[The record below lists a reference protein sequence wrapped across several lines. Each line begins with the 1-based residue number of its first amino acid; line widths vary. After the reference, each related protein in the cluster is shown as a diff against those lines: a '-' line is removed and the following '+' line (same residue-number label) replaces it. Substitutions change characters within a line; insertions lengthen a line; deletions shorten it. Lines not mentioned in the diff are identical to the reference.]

1 MVHLIL
7 TGATGLVGSAA
18 LAALL
23 PLLPPNGPLTRLTLL
38 TRRPIPMAERANNP
52 AINTILMQDFKT
64 YPPEILS
71 QLRDA
76 TAVIWAL
83 GISQRDVPSAE
94 KYVEITK
101 DYTLAAAEALLNSKN
116 GDQDQKLNFVYVS
129 GEGATTTPGRFT
141 PLFGRVK
148 GETEQALLELS
159 KIDKR
164 FRPYSA
170 RAGGVDPS
178 GHKEVLEA
186 GTWERKGILF
196 KAGDVVL
203 MPAIRRFYKGMH
215 SPTADLGKALV
226 KLALGDGEPLS
237 GPGVAGEG
245 RTLSNLALRRI
256 AGL

>member
-101 DYTLAAAEALLNSKN
+101 DYTLAAAEAFCQNLNN
-116 GDQDQKLNFVYVS
+116 DQDQKLNFIYVS

-148 GETEQALLELS
+148 GETEQALLDLS
-159 KIDKR
+159 KSDKR

-196 KAGDVVL
+196 KVGDVVL

-215 SPTADLGKALV
+215 SPTTDLGKALV
-226 KLALGDGEPLS
+226 KLALGDGAPLS
-237 GPGVAGEG
+237 GPGVDGEG
-245 RTLSNLALRRI
+245 RTLSNVALRRI